1 MWIRLILLLVL
12 TGIAGAQSL
21 EGIFDIHAHCDPDR
35 TNRSLDVFE
44 LAKLY
49 KDRGFR
55 GFVVMNHHD
64 PTAGLAYLARKQV
77 PNLEV
82 YGGIV
87 LNSLIGGMN
96 QHAVEHFLR
105 MEGGF
110 GKIVYMPTTDSE
122 NEVGKYSKRAFVSI
136 SKEGKLLPEV
146 LAMLDLIAKHKLV
159 MSTGHSSPEEIL
171 LLIREGK
178 KRGIEKIL
186 VSNPLYRAIMMSVDQ
201 MKEAAD
207 MGAYIEFI
215 YYSVGRPNAQV
226 TMKDYADAIK
236 AIGPEQCILSSCGGQ
251 EWLPIHTFAWKELF
265 KGMRENGLTIE
276 EIELMAKANP
286 LRLLGLE

>member
-122 NEVGKYSKRAFVSI
+122 NEVGKNSKRAFVSI

>member
-105 MEGGF
+105 MEGGY

-122 NEVGKYSKRAFVSI
+122 NEVGKNSKRAFVSI

-265 KGMRENGLTIE
+265 KD
-276 EIELMAKANP
+276 
-286 LRLLGLE
+286 

>member
-87 LNSLIGGMN
+87 MNSLIGGMN

-105 MEGGF
+105 MEGGY

-122 NEVGKYSKRAFVSI
+122 NEVGKNSKRAFVSI

>member
-105 MEGGF
+105 MEGGY

-122 NEVGKYSKRAFVSI
+122 NEVGKNSKRAFVSI